1 MQKRFIAGAVCP
13 RCSAMDRIVMFTS
26 EEGTFREC
34 VDCGFQDKQAD
45 PEEDM
50 AGGAELKTRVS
61 PKADPAPPGKDDTVQ
76 PIRFV
81 PGSGTRQ

>member
-13 RCSAMDRIVMFTS
+13 RCSAMDRIVMYTV

-34 VDCGFQDKQAD
+34 VDCGFKDEQPD
-45 PEEDM
+45 PEEGFAD
-50 AGGAELKTRVS
+50 AELKTRVT
-61 PKADPAPPGKDDTVQ
+61 PDAAPEPRKKDETVQ